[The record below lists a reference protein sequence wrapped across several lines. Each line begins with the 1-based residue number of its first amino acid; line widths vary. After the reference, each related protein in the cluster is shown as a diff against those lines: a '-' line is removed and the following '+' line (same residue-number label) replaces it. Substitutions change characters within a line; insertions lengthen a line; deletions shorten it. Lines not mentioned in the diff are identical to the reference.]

1 MSIATVAPQASAQ
14 MSLGRLLNCYGTEA
28 KYALLRSVRNPGF
41 AVPTLA
47 FPVLFY
53 LLIGFLFG
61 AFKST
66 DPNVPFF
73 LFCGFAT
80 MAAMTPGMFGF
91 GIGFALEREQG
102 FFRYKRA
109 IPMPPFASLF
119 ASIAMSALSTAI
131 AVALMAI
138 AALAL
143 DSVELSILQTLTV
156 IAVVSLGSVPFCA
169 IGLWIGSITSGRA
182 APAIANIAYLVLLY
196 FSGLFIPLPEGIR
209 SIVLGSPA
217 FYLDQLALASI
228 GAQNFILGSVAHHI
242 VVLLGVT
249 VLFLGLTARRLVRTG

>member
-1 MSIATVAPQASAQ
+1 MSIATVAPHASAQ
-14 MSLGRLLNCYGTEA
+14 MSLGRVLNCYATET
-28 KYALLRSVRNPGF
+28 KYALLRAVRNPGF
-41 AVPTLA
+41 AIPTLA

-53 LLIGFLFG
+53 LLIGFIFG

-80 MAAMTPGMFGF
+80 MGAMTPGMFGF

-119 ASIAMSALSTAI
+119 ASLAMSALSTAI

-143 DSVELSILQTLTV
+143 GSVELSLLQILTIIGV
-156 IAVVSLGSVPFCA
+156 MAIGSVPFCA
-169 IGLWIGSITSGRA
+169 IGLWIGALTSGRA
-182 APAIANIAYLVLLY
+182 APAITNVVYLVLLY
-196 FSGLFIPLPEGIR
+196 FSGLFMPLPESIR
-209 SIVLGSPA
+209 SVVMASPA

-228 GAQNFILGSVAHHI
+228 GAKNFIVGSAMNHVI
-242 VVLLGVT
+242 VLLGVT
-249 VLFLGLTARRLVRTG
+249 VLFLGLTARRLEKVG

>member
-1 MSIATVAPQASAQ
+1 MSIATVAPQTSGT
-14 MSLGRLLNCYGTEA
+14 MTFGRVLNCYATET
-28 KYALLRSVRNPGF
+28 KCALLRSLRNPGF

-47 FPVLFY
+47 FPTLFY
-53 LLIGFLFG
+53 LLIGFMFG

-119 ASIAMSALSTAI
+119 ASVAMSALSTAL

-143 DSVELSILQTLTV
+143 GSVDLSLLQILIV
-156 IAVVSLGSVPFCA
+156 IAVVSAGSIPFCA
-169 IGLWIGSITSGRA
+169 LGLWIGALTSGRA
-182 APAIANIAYLVLLY
+182 APAVANIVYLILLY
-196 FSGLFIPLPEGIR
+196 FSGLFMPLPESIR
-209 SIVLGSPA
+209 SVALASPA

-228 GAQNFILGSVAHHI
+228 GAKNFIVGSPAMHVL
-242 VVLLGVT
+242 VLLGVT
-249 VLFLGLTARRLVRTG
+249 VAFLGLTARRLARVG

>member
-1 MSIATVAPQASAQ
+1 MSVAIVAPQASGE
-14 MSLGRLLNCYGTEA
+14 MSFGRVLNCYATET
-28 KYALLRSVRNPGF
+28 KYAFLRSMRNPGF
-41 AVPTLA
+41 AIPTLA
-47 FPVLFY
+47 FPALFY
-53 LLIGFLFG
+53 LLIGFIFG

-119 ASIAMSALSTAI
+119 ASIAMSALSTGI

-143 DSVELSILQTLTV
+143 DSVDLSLGQILTV
-156 IAVVSLGSVPFCA
+156 IAVVSIGSVPFCA
-169 IGLWIGSITSGRA
+169 IGLWIGSLTSGRA
-182 APAIANIAYLVLLY
+182 APAITNVVYLILLY
-196 FSGLFIPLPEGIR
+196 FSGLFVPLPDSIR

-228 GAQNFILGSVAHHI
+228 GATNFILGSALNHVI
-242 VVLLGVT
+242 VLLGVT
-249 VLFLGLTARRLVRTG
+249 TLFLGLTSRRLVRVG